1 VAANAFDG
9 FAFLRSNSG
18 QHDTVPHGAIN
29 TPEETAPM
37 ASLPFPTASETSGK
51 SARGVAIACTVG
63 NMLCLTTTVS
73 SVFGVFLVPISE
85 DFGWP
90 RAHVTAVLAI
100 ISLVSIVAFP
110 VVGRIIDHFG
120 GRKVLLIGNVAFA
133 ASVALVSQV
142 QNSIVQFYILYAMI
156 GVAGAIPCTAMF
168 SKVISE
174 WFDDRRGL
182 MLGVSAGVGNGVG
195 ATVMPIIAAT
205 LLPAIGWKASYAVIG
220 LIIFGVGFPTLFFLL
235 KDAPRAGAPVAH
247 GRVAQAPAT
256 GSTLGEAVRSLP
268 FWLIIGSLGVGAG
281 CLTAIFSHVIP
292 VLTDRGIDL
301 RLATIVMSVLAL
313 TTAAWQVAVGSL
325 LDRITSPRTA
335 APGFLVAAIGLW
347 LLANSVSTPVLVIA
361 GALLGV
367 GLGTAFGAL
376 PYFIS
381 RYFGLKSYGTIVGV
395 IYAIVMAA
403 QGATPY
409 LMDLWFDAH
418 ASYAGSI
425 VIIEVCLL
433 VIGGLIM
440 TFPPYTVRLTAAEVA
455 DLNHGGL

>member
-1 VAANAFDG
+1 
-9 FAFLRSNSG
+9 
-18 QHDTVPHGAIN
+18 
-29 TPEETAPM
+29 M
-37 ASLPFPTASETSGK
+37 ATLPFRATSK
-51 SARGVAIACTVG
+51 REANPARGVAIACTIG

-110 VVGRIIDHFG
+110 IVGRLIDIFG

-133 ASVALVSQV
+133 ASVALVSQM

-174 WFDDRRGL
+174 WFDERRGL
-182 MLGVSAGVGNGVG
+182 MLGVSAGIGNGVG

-220 LIIFGVGFPTLFFLL
+220 LIVFGIGFPTLYFLL
-235 KDAPRAGAPVAH
+235 KDAPRSGDAVSADRPQPVAT
-247 GRVAQAPAT
+247 T

-268 FWLIIGSLGVGAG
+268 FWLIILSLGLGAG
-281 CLTAIFSHVIP
+281 CLTAVFSHVIP

-301 RLATIVMSVLAL
+301 GLATVVMSVLAL
-313 TTAAWQVAVGSL
+313 VTAGWQVAVGSL

-335 APGFLVAAIGLW
+335 APGFLVAAAGLW
-347 LLANSVSTPVLVIA
+347 LLANSTGTGMLVLA

-381 RYFGLKSYGTIVGV
+381 RYFGLRHYGTIIGV

-418 ASYAGSI
+418 GSYAGSI
-425 VIIEVCLL
+425 VAIELCLL
-433 VIGGLIM
+433 AIGALIL
-440 TFPPYTVRLTAAEVA
+440 TFPPYTVKISAAEVA
-455 DLNHGGL
+455 GVNHGGI